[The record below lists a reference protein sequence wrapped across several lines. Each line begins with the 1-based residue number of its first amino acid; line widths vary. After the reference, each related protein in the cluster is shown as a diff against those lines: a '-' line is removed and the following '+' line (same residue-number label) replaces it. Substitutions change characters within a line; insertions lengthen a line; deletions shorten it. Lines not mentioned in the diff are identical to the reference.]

1 MPPSDSSIVPDPSI
15 SDHKSFH
22 SLVKQTF
29 GFRNQSLSTVC
40 TTREPDSS
48 SSFAASPTPRRPLC
62 SVSLSSL
69 EDEAESSLP
78 STPLSSLIANPGPN
92 RRPRPGSRPSPVYAV
107 PPSPP
112 LDNGDSPFSFTSSY
126 PTGFTPT
133 VESFSPPTLDRMG
146 IVSHSLSGIVTAKG
160 KKGMLSIMTDF
171 LNSNKRPKISTP
183 VDPIHVAHVGVN
195 WSTGEYTGL
204 PEKWQQLIQEGG
216 ISKSD

>member
-1 MPPSDSSIVPDPSI
+1 
-15 SDHKSFH
+15 
-22 SLVKQTF
+22 
-29 GFRNQSLSTVC
+29 
-40 TTREPDSS
+40 
-48 SSFAASPTPRRPLC
+48 
-62 SVSLSSL
+62 
-69 EDEAESSLP
+69 
-78 STPLSSLIANPGPN
+78 
-92 RRPRPGSRPSPVYAV
+92 
-107 PPSPP
+107 
-112 LDNGDSPFSFTSSY
+112 
-126 PTGFTPT
+126 
-133 VESFSPPTLDRMG
+133 MG